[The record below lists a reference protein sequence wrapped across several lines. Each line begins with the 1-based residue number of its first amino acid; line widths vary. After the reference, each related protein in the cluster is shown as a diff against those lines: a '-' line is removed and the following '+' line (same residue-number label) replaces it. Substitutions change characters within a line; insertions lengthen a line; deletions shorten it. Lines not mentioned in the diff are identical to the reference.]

1 MSREATGFRMLPRLR
16 GEETRMVDDD
26 LGRDARMT
34 KYQEYLNRLST
45 SDVEIRSLDYLRQ
58 LSRLHEDWENDPAC
72 QCCDW
77 AVTELVAMAD
87 ELRKF
92 QQEMTDVHSGKSP

>member
-1 MSREATGFRMLPRLR
+1 MA
-16 GEETRMVDDD
+16 DDD

-34 KYQEYLNRLST
+34 KYQEFLNRLSTPSEDEEIRSLDYLNRLST
-45 SDVEIRSLDYLRQ
+45 PSEDVEIRSLDYLRH

-77 AVTELVAMAD
+77 AVMELVAMAD

-92 QQEMTDVHSGKSP
+92 QQEMTDVHSGKSA